1 MIFCRIVK
9 EHFVNRGIHF
19 LADKHLAIREILKVS
34 VNTFRFQTVEV
45 SHGMNLY
52 RLRQYRVQAMT
63 QLRQR

>member
-1 MIFCRIVK
+1 MVSNSIQATLNVG
-9 EHFVNRGIHF
+9 VNN
-19 LADKHLAIREILKVS
+19 L
-34 VNTFRFQTVEV
+34 RFQTVEV